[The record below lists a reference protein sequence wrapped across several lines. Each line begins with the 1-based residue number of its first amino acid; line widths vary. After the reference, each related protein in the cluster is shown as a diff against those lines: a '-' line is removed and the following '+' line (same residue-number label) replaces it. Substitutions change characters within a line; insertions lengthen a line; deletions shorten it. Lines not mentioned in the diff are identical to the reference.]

1 MFAQTRKKR
10 ISSFS
15 STFSQFPTMKSN
27 LPMTKLWMGGQKKKK
42 KKIDYRAGWDFDG
55 NEMMGL
61 IDSQKPGIDLMQNC
75 DLPPPSKVF
84 MGSDK
89 MVILSMNKVCSTIGK
104 AQDHKEFATYTDGD
118 HDKLEILKALRSSQ
132 TRAREAEKKA
142 EILAKEKVRLSNA
155 LMEEAMQS
163 FAYRQQVRLLELQVS
178 KLQSQWLQRQQPT
191 RPGCIKPKEEND
203 DEDRPI

>member
-1 MFAQTRKKR
+1 
-10 ISSFS
+10 
-15 STFSQFPTMKSN
+15 
-27 LPMTKLWMGGQKKKK
+27 MGGQNHKK

-61 IDSQKPGIDLMQNC
+61 MGSQKPGIDLMQNC

-89 MVILSMNKVCSTIGK
+89 MVILSMNKVCSTMGK
-104 AQDHKEFATYTDGD
+104 AEGNKEFASYADGGD
-118 HDKLEILKALRSSQ
+118 SDKLEILKALRSSQ

-142 EILAKEKVRLSNA
+142 EILAKEKDHLSNA
-155 LMEEAMQS
+155 LLEEAMQS

-178 KLQSQWLQRQQPT
+178 KLQSQWLQQQQPT
-191 RPGCIKPKEEND
+191 CSGCFKPKEVKELLKEGND
-203 DEDRPI
+203 DEDWPI